1 MHVAPT
7 LKKEL
12 SKSMRHILRRI
23 GFYVFAIWVAITLD
37 FFIPRL
43 APGNPV
49 ATIVGKMSLKGPV
62 NPQMI
67 QILQAQFGLD
77 SKDPLWVQYFGYL
90 NNILHGNLGVSLQYF
105 PTPVYKLIGTNLTWS
120 IMLGG
125 IAVILS
131 FGLGCLIGIIMAW
144 KRGTLLDTFLSP
156 ALNFLSAIP
165 YFWLAILCVFIFA
178 YSLNWFPLAGGYDSA
193 DLDPGWSFEFISSAI
208 YYG

>member
-1 MHVAPT
+1 MDCRYAVRKLIVARQQILAGSRWIVCRQPQGLSLPS

-105 PTPVYKLIGTNLTWS
+105 PTPV
-120 IMLGG
+120 
-125 IAVILS
+125 
-131 FGLGCLIGIIMAW
+131 
-144 KRGTLLDTFLSP
+144 
-156 ALNFLSAIP
+156 
-165 YFWLAILCVFIFA
+165 
-178 YSLNWFPLAGGYDSA
+178 
-193 DLDPGWSFEFISSAI
+193 
-208 YYG
+208 